1 MANKKKP
8 SEKQEFLAQQRR
20 EQRRKTAK
28 EEKKKHHKRKIVTTV
43 VCCAAAVAVVAG
55 GITWFVREK
64 PMTQMIP
71 VEKTEHYSVNAA
83 EVSFYAW
90 QIYNSYINS
99 STGSDSANLPDT
111 EKPLADQNYDN
122 DTTWEA
128 YFTDA
133 AQKYAEN
140 VLAYCEAADKEN
152 YEFPENI
159 SAMVKTAKE
168 QMDFSTLPSSVTQ
181 DNITHALELYF
192 KAQSFSTSV
201 EENMSFTDDELE
213 SYYKE
218 NTKTMDVCSYMEFS
232 FSYDDSGD
240 STTISRSEAEE
251 LARSLRRCNT
261 KDEFQSWVYDYYAKN
276 TSLTEEDLQ
285 SQLSTLYSHNIS
297 YTEGDDVSEWAFS
310 GEAKA
315 GDSNLFTDTDN
326 KRITVCLLLDEP
338 KRDESHPVTIRQILF
353 TTNTY
358 ESSDGAHSAA
368 EKALEEWNSGEQ
380 TESAFATLADQYT
393 EDTTVSGGLY
403 QNITE
408 GQLSSAWQNWCFD
421 AARKSGDVTILDSS
435 YGSCLVYYVEA
446 AEQAG
451 WEMTATNALQ
461 NQRYNEL
468 QETYQ
473 KEADLKSSDWG
484 MRFVTVN
491 NQK

>member
-20 EQRRKTAK
+20 EQRRQTAK
-28 EEKKKHHKRKIVTTV
+28 EEKKKHRKRKIVTTV

-64 PMTQMIP
+64 PLTQMIP

-159 SAMVKTAKE
+159 SAMVKAAKE

-181 DNITHALELYF
+181 DNVTHALELYF

-218 NTKTMDVCSYMEFS
+218 NAKTMDVCSYMEFS

-297 YTEGDDVSEWAFS
+297 YTEGD
-310 GEAKA
+310 
-315 GDSNLFTDTDN
+315 
-326 KRITVCLLLDEP
+326 
-338 KRDESHPVTIRQILF
+338 
-353 TTNTY
+353 
-358 ESSDGAHSAA
+358 
-368 EKALEEWNSGEQ
+368 
-380 TESAFATLADQYT
+380 
-393 EDTTVSGGLY
+393 
-403 QNITE
+403 
-408 GQLSSAWQNWCFD
+408 
-421 AARKSGDVTILDSS
+421 
-435 YGSCLVYYVEA
+435 
-446 AEQAG
+446 
-451 WEMTATNALQ
+451 
-461 NQRYNEL
+461 
-468 QETYQ
+468 
-473 KEADLKSSDWG
+473 
-484 MRFVTVN
+484 
-491 NQK
+491 

>member
-1 MANKKKP
+1 M
-8 SEKQEFLAQQRR
+8 
-20 EQRRKTAK
+20 
-28 EEKKKHHKRKIVTTV
+28 
-43 VCCAAAVAVVAG
+43 VCAG
-55 GITWFVREK
+55 K

-181 DNITHALELYF
+181 DDVTHALELYF

-218 NTKTMDVCSYMEFS
+218 NAKTMDVCSYMEFS
-232 FSYDDSGD
+232 FPMMIPATVQRSAGAKRKNLPAVCGGAIRKMNSSHGCM
-240 STTISRSEAEE
+240 TTMP
-251 LARSLRRCNT
+251 
-261 KDEFQSWVYDYYAKN
+261 
-276 TSLTEEDLQ
+276 
-285 SQLSTLYSHNIS
+285 
-297 YTEGDDVSEWAFS
+297 
-310 GEAKA
+310 
-315 GDSNLFTDTDN
+315 
-326 KRITVCLLLDEP
+326 RIRL
-338 KRDESHPVTIRQILF
+338 
-353 TTNTY
+353 
-358 ESSDGAHSAA
+358 
-368 EKALEEWNSGEQ
+368 
-380 TESAFATLADQYT
+380 
-393 EDTTVSGGLY
+393 
-403 QNITE
+403 
-408 GQLSSAWQNWCFD
+408 
-421 AARKSGDVTILDSS
+421 
-435 YGSCLVYYVEA
+435 
-446 AEQAG
+446 
-451 WEMTATNALQ
+451 
-461 NQRYNEL
+461 
-468 QETYQ
+468 
-473 KEADLKSSDWG
+473 
-484 MRFVTVN
+484 
-491 NQK
+491 